1 MNNQQKLVQQ
11 EFLNNEQEIIKRLNS
26 MYQDSLSD
34 IETAI
39 KGYYADI
46 QRLTDAINDLDPNDP
61 QRAILESQRRSKVY
75 QKQYQE
81 TLKAQVSEIL
91 DKMNTKQYLSVS
103 DYLNDC
109 YTNGFVGAMY
119 DLHGQG
125 IPLMLPIDQ
134 QAMVRAVQLD
144 SKISKGLYTKMG
156 IDVGDLKNRITSTV
170 SRAMATGLS
179 FERCAK
185 DLANQTKIGFNKAVR
200 IARTEGHRI
209 QTTATM
215 DAMTAAKD
223 NGADVLKQWDAT
235 LDGNTRESHAMV
247 DGEIRELHQ
256 KFSNGLDYPGSG
268 GKASEVVNCRC
279 ALLQRARWALDDDE
293 LKTLQERAKYFG
305 LDKTQNF
312 DDFKQKYLGATAP
325 SAKPKKE
332 YLTKKKLEEKIADI
346 EKQLAS
352 TTDPAKLQALADE
365 KAMYQQKL
373 DEKIVVAETKKL
385 KKEQIKLQDELDNF
399 DIKTYKNIWKDD
411 VTTKDWAAK
420 QGAIQAKKNYF
431 EQKLLYATDQAERDK
446 WQKLLDDLDEFDKT
460 GAEYYKIQSKLE
472 KTKKSLTNLQ
482 NNGKMSSADS
492 DAYSQA
498 RKDAA
503 HWYTDKNGGG
513 KAADQAYRPKSG
525 EVWRA
530 ATTTEKDAI
539 FEYTRSY
546 SKFNE
551 PLRGIEY
558 GTNKFLGVGNVDL
571 DTIGMSYSGFK
582 RGEVKQKIDAMTS
595 IIEKSSYDDDI
606 WLQRGCRLSGMDKF
620 FGIDSKD
627 FYLPESELAAKLL
640 GTEPIEYAFM
650 STGVAKG
657 KGLNIHGGVLMNI
670 YAPKGTKMMYVEPF
684 SSFGNGA
691 GRSWDGF
698 STQSSVGGEA
708 EMILQRGTQFRV
720 IKVEK
725 SNGIIYIDLEVIR
738 QGVS

>member
-1 MNNQQKLVQQ
+1 MNNQQKIVQQ
-11 EFLNNEQEIIKRLNS
+11 QFLDNEQEIIKRLNN
-26 MYQDSLSD
+26 MYQDSLRD
-34 IETAI
+34 IEKTI
-39 KGYYADI
+39 KAQYADI

-81 TLKAQVSEIL
+81 SLKKQVSEIL

-279 ALLQRARWALDDDE
+279 ALLQRARWALDDAE

-312 DDFKQKYLGATAP
+312 DDFKQKYLKAAEGSQNSTFTMAKTIAEAEQQARNMGVKYVDYGKLPLDTANDMN
-325 SAKPKKE
+325 K
-332 YLTKKKLEEKIADI
+332 
-346 EKQLAS
+346 
-352 TTDPAKLQALADE
+352 ALATLPEGMRPVFAGDSR
-365 KAMYQQKL
+365 
-373 DEKIVVAETKKL
+373 
-385 KKEQIKLQDELDNF
+385 
-399 DIKTYKNIWKDD
+399 
-411 VTTKDWAAK
+411 
-420 QGAIQAKKNYF
+420 G
-431 EQKLLYATDQAERDK
+431 
-446 WQKLLDDLDEFDKT
+446 
-460 GAEYYKIQSKLE
+460 LE
-472 KTKKSLTNLQ
+472 KSFYGNDGKLPRKHNSFYGVSMDGSAYGIYVKGADGRYHLDLNGGGQMVGISSIHNTAQKISISKSLTQETYRSKYGRNWFF
-482 NNGKMSSADS
+482 NETGETTAMHEIGHVYANINGLP
-492 DAYSQA
+492 
-498 RKDAA
+498 
-503 HWYTDKNGGG
+503 NGF
-513 KAADQAYRPKSG
+513 A
-525 EVWRA
+525 RA
-530 ATTTEKDAI
+530 AAAWAEESKCDMLKNPTEAWA
-539 FEYTRSY
+539 EAWASY
-546 SKFNE
+546 HT
-551 PLRGIEY
+551 GI
-558 GTNKFLGVGNVDL
+558 NVDKIPSDVL
-571 DTIGMSYSGFK
+571 EFIKKASG
-582 RGEVKQKIDAMTS
+582 KQ
-595 IIEKSSYDDDI
+595 
-606 WLQRGCRLSGMDKF
+606 
-620 FGIDSKD
+620 
-627 FYLPESELAAKLL
+627 
-640 GTEPIEYAFM
+640 
-650 STGVAKG
+650 
-657 KGLNIHGGVLMNI
+657 
-670 YAPKGTKMMYVEPF
+670 
-684 SSFGNGA
+684 
-691 GRSWDGF
+691 
-698 STQSSVGGEA
+698 
-708 EMILQRGTQFRV
+708 
-720 IKVEK
+720 
-725 SNGIIYIDLEVIR
+725 
-738 QGVS
+738 

>member
-1 MNNQQKLVQQ
+1 
-11 EFLNNEQEIIKRLNS
+11 
-26 MYQDSLSD
+26 MYQDSLRD
-34 IETAI
+34 IEKTI
-39 KGYYADI
+39 KAQYADI

-81 TLKAQVSEIL
+81 SLKKQVSEIL

-305 LDKTQNF
+305 LDKAKNF
-312 DDFKQKYLGATAP
+312 EDF
-325 SAKPKKE
+325 
-332 YLTKKKLEEKIADI
+332 
-346 EKQLAS
+346 
-352 TTDPAKLQALADE
+352 
-365 KAMYQQKL
+365 
-373 DEKIVVAETKKL
+373 
-385 KKEQIKLQDELDNF
+385 
-399 DIKTYKNIWKDD
+399 
-411 VTTKDWAAK
+411 
-420 QGAIQAKKNYF
+420 KKNYLKYSDQSGIMPSDNSQF
-431 EQKLLYATDQAERDK
+431 IPANTRGEAVQYASQWAQSVKYDGITNIDSLNEINQT
-446 WQKLLDDLDEFDKT
+446 LDDLTKQYPIEKLDYIASGKLR
-460 GAEYYKIQSKLE
+460 GA
-472 KTKKSLTNLQ
+472 NARA
-482 NNGKMSSADS
+482 NGKVLEIDLRYANDPGQPT
-492 DAYSQA
+492 DWLA
-498 RKDAA
+498 RVERNKQQIEQ
-503 HWYTDKNGGG
+503 YLPFTDKNKYPPSTVKTWKKYIAELEDENKYTRWSTSSSLSGLSRV
-513 KAADQAYRPKSG
+513 KATVTHEYGHILADQLFGQINGKYACPGYEGNSSNPFFQKKQLVYSVFQQARTNGDIYGISMYANTNEREFFAECFAMKQMG
-525 EVWRA
+525 EVLP
-530 ATTTEKDAI
+530 D
-539 FEYTRSY
+539 Y
-546 SKFNE
+546 
-551 PLRGIEY
+551 IEEML
-558 GTNKFLGVGNVDL
+558 KVVLG
-571 DTIGMSYSGFK
+571 
-582 RGEVKQKIDAMTS
+582 
-595 IIEKSSYDDDI
+595 
-606 WLQRGCRLSGMDKF
+606 
-620 FGIDSKD
+620 
-627 FYLPESELAAKLL
+627 
-640 GTEPIEYAFM
+640 
-650 STGVAKG
+650 
-657 KGLNIHGGVLMNI
+657 
-670 YAPKGTKMMYVEPF
+670 
-684 SSFGNGA
+684 
-691 GRSWDGF
+691 
-698 STQSSVGGEA
+698 
-708 EMILQRGTQFRV
+708 
-720 IKVEK
+720 
-725 SNGIIYIDLEVIR
+725 
-738 QGVS
+738 